1 MSDFGA
7 ELGRLHRQRGLSL
20 HALSRL
26 SHYDAGY
33 LSKVVNG
40 HKRGSRELALEM
52 ERHLCADGALI
63 AAWERSVR
71 PSVPV
76 MPLASPEPD
85 ANLPVVMWLERTIAG
100 SRQVNDSL
108 GAQPPPGPFH
118 SQLLAGILGAPPH
131 LLWFKLPAPPP
142 GPEAAHPSSLHG
154 QARAPSTGDRSLS
167 APSADLYSDQ
177 RLHQLVT
184 GRSDSVDR
192 REFIEAGLGVV
203 AAAATPAA
211 GLLDSLSH
219 TPIPVEV
226 REHDIQQVLSAARI
240 FTSWDHTYG
249 GGIVREAVTAQL
261 RWSARLLETDC
272 PERLRPALFS
282 AVGYLS
288 GVCGAMAFDAYAHD
302 DARRMF
308 AFGFSCAEVAN
319 DWHYRAKV
327 LSLMARQATWCGQPD
342 NGLTYA
348 ELALVRADRLTHTE
362 QAMLHTARARAL
374 AKLGRVQETLT
385 AVGRADEVFARSQ
398 PEVDPPWMTYYDHA
412 QHQGDTGHAL
422 FDLALDGPPEPAI
435 QRLTDAVNGHPDA
448 YARSRAFS
456 GIKLATLI
464 MVKGDPTEA
473 SAIGQRAMEDAGR
486 VRSRRVADTLREL
499 RSAASRHGRDRAAAD
514 LRDRVSTLIG
524 AA

>member
-26 SHYDAGY
+26 THYNTGY

-52 ERHLCADGALI
+52 DRHLGADGALL
-63 AAWERSVR
+63 AAWERSAR
-71 PSVPV
+71 PHVPV
-76 MPLASPEPD
+76 TPLASPEPD
-85 ANLPVVMWLERTIAG
+85 ADLYERISRAGAEPVRADLPVVMWLVRTRASAG
-100 SRQVNDSL
+100 
-108 GAQPPPGPFH
+108 
-118 SQLLAGILGAPPH
+118 
-131 LLWFKLPAPPP
+131 
-142 GPEAAHPSSLHG
+142 
-154 QARAPSTGDRSLS
+154 
-167 APSADLYSDQ
+167 LYSDQ

-192 REFIEAGLGVV
+192 REFIEAGLGAV

-219 TPIPVEV
+219 TPIPAEV
-226 REHDIQQVLSAARI
+226 CEHDIQQVRSAARI

-249 GGIVREAVTAQL
+249 GGVVREAVTAQL

-308 AFGFSCAEVAN
+308 AFGLSCAEVAD

-374 AKLGRVQETLT
+374 AKLGRVQETLA

-398 PEVDPPWMTYYDHA
+398 P
-412 QHQGDTGHAL
+412 
-422 FDLALDGPPEPAI
+422 
-435 QRLTDAVNGHPDA
+435 
-448 YARSRAFS
+448 
-456 GIKLATLI
+456 
-464 MVKGDPTEA
+464 
-473 SAIGQRAMEDAGR
+473 
-486 VRSRRVADTLREL
+486 
-499 RSAASRHGRDRAAAD
+499 AAD
-514 LRDRVSTLIG
+514 P
-524 AA
+524 